1 MKNIA
6 TISRQLNN
14 FWTLLLSSLRI
25 ALKPILE
32 KKITNTFYFKK
43 STLVENQ
50 HPLLE
55 LNDAEKKFSSSIFF
69 FLFLQWAYNGKK
81 ELISKMQCISV
92 KFQAELMNNNTVM
105 DEDM

>member
-1 MKNIA
+1 M
-6 TISRQLNN
+6 
-14 FWTLLLSSLRI
+14 RI
-25 ALKPILE
+25 TLKPFFQKNHE
-32 KKITNTFYFKK
+32 YFFFKK